1 MTITGSVRDTLNL
14 LYLPMTLL
22 KSLGAILLNCPLHNA
37 RINSAYSMA
46 TSPLVPLDFLFRSRV
61 NVWSMKYCDGIVKL
75 DKHCMMLR
83 QNIKTISVILIP
95 NENGY
100 ITIPKCSNFEK
111 PCAGPI
117 TYSCSTYCPNFLI
130 LSIHASPHLR

>member
-1 MTITGSVRDTLNL
+1 MSITGSVRDTLNL
-14 LYLPMTLL
+14 IYLPMTLL

-46 TSPLVPLDFLFRSRV
+46 TSPLVPLDFLFRSLV

-83 QNIKTISVILIP
+83 QKKMISNIFIS
-95 NENGY
+95 NENGN
-100 ITIPKCSNFEK
+100 ITIPKPSKFDK
-111 PCAGPI
+111 LCARPI
-117 TYSCSTYCPNFLI
+117 TCSCSTYYPNFLI